1 MEHIPVLLNEVIE
14 SLNLKD
20 GDVVID
26 ATLGLGGHTEE
37 ILKKILP
44 SGRVMGID
52 RDARNIELAQIRLA
66 QFKDKVRFV
75 HDSFANIRSQINEPV
90 DAVLFDLGFSSAHV
104 DDGRRGFSFM
114 HDGPL
119 DMRYDIAQEL
129 TAELIVNELSQDD
142 LARLFRKLGQE
153 RFADKIAKEIIKA
166 RKLQRLTSTVQLA
179 EVISKVAPRV
189 GKQHPATK
197 VFQALRIAVN
207 DELAQVQEG
216 LEGAV
221 DALKPCGLIC
231 VISFHS
237 LEDRVVKDF
246 FKSCAQLE
254 VITKKPIRPNK
265 LEIKINPRARSAKL
279 RVARKK

>member
-20 GDVVID
+20 GDVVVD
-26 ATLGLGGHTEE
+26 ATLGLGGHTEA

-44 SGRVMGID
+44 SGRVVGID
-52 RDARNIELAQIRLA
+52 RDARNIELAKTHLA

-75 HDSFANIRSQINEPV
+75 HASFVNISSQVSELV
-90 DAVLFDLGFSSAHV
+90 DAVLFDLGFSSVHV
-104 DDGRRGFSFM
+104 DDGKRGFSFM

-129 TAELIVNELSQDD
+129 TAELIVNEWSQDD
-142 LARLFRKLGQE
+142 LAKLFRKLGQE
-153 RFADKIAKEIIKA
+153 RFADKIAKEIIQA

-179 EVISKVAPRV
+179 EVILKVAPRV
-189 GKQHPATK
+189 GKQHPATR

-207 DELAQVQEG
+207 DELAQVQKG

-221 DALKPCGLIC
+221 DALKPGGLIC

-237 LEDRVVKDF
+237 LEDKVVKDF

-254 VITKKPIRPNK
+254 VITKRPIRPNK